1 MELDVIISGHQH
13 FTRNVIFASGLDF
26 FNKYV
31 MLGQHETSTKAGASN
46 DVVYF
51 SKLPTSLQIV
61 ICMLFDKFQVIF
73 CTVKCTIS
81 Q

>member
-1 MELDVIISGHQH
+1 MLSSAAISISPEMS
-13 FTRNVIFASGLDF
+13 FSLAALIF

-31 MLGQHETSTKAGASN
+31 MLEQHETSTKAGASN

-51 SKLPTSLQIV
+51 SKLQTSLQIV